1 MIFGGCNVFFI
12 LFKVMLEYQVNSE
25 NRSIFVDIYLFMVD
39 SKWRFRNR
47 GGAPI
52 KESTTPE
59 NSHNNKIVL
68 FPKTLDYYQI
78 QLTVMLEN
86 ERYSEAMELLRF
98 LLQCQGQE
106 ECHYDEWRALLEWL
120 QAAFP
125 QYEAMEMPASRT
137 AEPEQ
142 DDEEDV
148 SEEDM
153 ARQHA
158 RLKLAQDDGYAE
170 KLLRTVMEGPLSE
183 QTMLALEQ
191 LAFLDVAKVDEELV
205 RWLQTKSLHPLLQFR
220 VLQTLR
226 RRGMQDIIQF
236 TRGEEEVEIDVA
248 AVPLKPEE
256 FPLPIVQILER
267 VADQT
272 EVHEPTLFYFAQELW
287 IQYVMA
293 VYGTRDYHS
302 MLEEND
308 AMADIWAAALHMTV
322 ADSLGGSHDEENTRS
337 MYAVTGA
344 MRFRLEQ
351 AYRSM
356 KQFVSAGLDSN

>member
-1 MIFGGCNVFFI
+1 LIATG
-12 LFKVMLEYQVNSE
+12 
-25 NRSIFVDIYLFMVD
+25 D
-39 SKWRFRNR
+39 SGYR

-59 NSHNNKIVL
+59 TEHSNNIVL

-86 ERYSEAMELLRF
+86 ERYGEAMDLLRF

-106 ECHYDEWRALLEWL
+106 ERHYDEWRALLEWL

-125 QYEAMEMPASRT
+125 HYGEDL
-137 AEPEQ
+137 PEIP
-142 DDEEDV
+142 EEREEEEI

-158 RLKLAQDDGYAE
+158 RSKLEQDDGYAD
-170 KLLRTVMEGPLSE
+170 KLLRTVMEEPLSE

-191 LAFLDVAKVDEELV
+191 LAYLDRPEINDSLTG
-205 RWLQTKSLHPLLQFR
+205 WLKDKTLHPLLQFR

-226 RRGMQDIIQF
+226 RRGVQGIIAF
-236 TRGEEEVEIDVA
+236 TRGEEPVEVEIDT
-248 AVPLKPEE
+248 VPLRPED
-256 FPLPIVQILER
+256 FPLQIVQILER

-293 VYGTRDYHS
+293 VYGTRDYMS

-308 AMADIWAAALHMTV
+308 SMTDIWAAALHMTV
-322 ADSLGGSHDEENTRS
+322 ADSLGGSHDEEDTRS

-356 KQFVSAGLDSN
+356 KQFVSAGLDGQ

>member
-1 MIFGGCNVFFI
+1 M
-12 LFKVMLEYQVNSE
+12 
-25 NRSIFVDIYLFMVD
+25 
-39 SKWRFRNR
+39 
-47 GGAPI
+47 
-52 KESTTPE
+52 
-59 NSHNNKIVL
+59 L

-86 ERYSEAMELLRF
+86 ERYGEAMDLLRF

-106 ECHYDEWRALLEWL
+106 ERHYDEWRALLEWL

-125 QYEAMEMPASRT
+125 QYEE
-137 AEPEQ
+137 AELQTIREE
-142 DDEEDV
+142 EEDI

-158 RLKLAQDDGYAE
+158 KSKLAQDDGYAD

-191 LAFLDVAKVDEELV
+191 LAFLDVPKVDEELIG
-205 RWLQTKSLHPLLQFR
+205 WLQTKVLHPLLQFR
-220 VLQTLR
+220 VMQTLR
-226 RRGMQDIIQF
+226 RRGVQDIIHF
-236 TRGEEEVEIDVA
+236 TRGDEEVEVDIA
-248 AVPLKPEE
+248 NVPLKPEE
-256 FPLPIVQILER
+256 FPLQIVQILER

-293 VYGTRDYHS
+293 VYGTRDYQS
-302 MLEEND
+302 MLEQND

-356 KQFVSAGLDSN
+356 KQFVSAGLDGH

>member
-1 MIFGGCNVFFI
+1 M
-12 LFKVMLEYQVNSE
+12 
-25 NRSIFVDIYLFMVD
+25 
-39 SKWRFRNR
+39 
-47 GGAPI
+47 
-52 KESTTPE
+52 
-59 NSHNNKIVL
+59 L

-86 ERYSEAMELLRF
+86 ERYGEAMDLLRF

-106 ECHYDEWRALLEWL
+106 ERHYDEWRALLEWL

-125 QYEAMEMPASRT
+125 QYEESEMQTIR
-137 AEPEQ
+137 EE
-142 DDEEDV
+142 EEDI
-148 SEEDM
+148 SEEEM

-158 RLKLAQDDGYAE
+158 RSKLAQDDGYAD
-170 KLLRTVMEGPLSE
+170 KLLGTVMEGPLSE

-191 LAFLDVAKVDEELV
+191 LAFLDVPKVDEELIG
-205 RWLQTKSLHPLLQFR
+205 WLQTKVLHPLLQFR
-220 VLQTLR
+220 VMQTLR
-226 RRGMQDIIQF
+226 RRGVQDIIHF
-236 TRGEEEVEIDVA
+236 TRGDEEVEIDIA
-248 AVPLKPEE
+248 NVPLKPEE
-256 FPLPIVQILER
+256 FPLQIVQILER

-293 VYGTRDYHS
+293 VYGTRDYQS
-302 MLEEND
+302 MLEQND

-356 KQFVSAGLDSN
+356 KQFVSAGLDGH

>member
-1 MIFGGCNVFFI
+1 
-12 LFKVMLEYQVNSE
+12 
-25 NRSIFVDIYLFMVD
+25 
-39 SKWRFRNR
+39 
-47 GGAPI
+47 
-52 KESTTPE
+52 
-59 NSHNNKIVL
+59 
-68 FPKTLDYYQI
+68 
-78 QLTVMLEN
+78 MLEN
-86 ERYSEAMELLRF
+86 ERYGEAMDLLRF

-106 ECHYDEWRALLEWL
+106 ERHYDEWRALLEWL
-120 QAAFP
+120 EAAFP
-125 QYEAMEMPASRT
+125 HYGEDL
-137 AEPEQ
+137 PEIREERE
-142 DDEEDV
+142 EEDI

-158 RLKLAQDDGYAE
+158 RSKLEQDDGYAD
-170 KLLRTVMEGPLSE
+170 KLLRTVMEEPLSE

-191 LAFLDVAKVDEELV
+191 LAYLERPEIDDSLTG
-205 RWLQTKSLHPLLQFR
+205 WLKDKTLHPLLQFR

-226 RRGMQDIIQF
+226 RRGVQGNIAF
-236 TRGEEEVEIDVA
+236 TRGEEPVEVEIDT
-248 AVPLKPEE
+248 VPLRPED
-256 FPLPIVQILER
+256 FPIQIVQILER

-293 VYGTRDYHS
+293 VYGTRDYMS

-308 AMADIWAAALHMTV
+308 SMTDIWAAALHMTV
-322 ADSLGGSHDEENTRS
+322 ADSLGGSHDEEDTRS

-356 KQFVSAGLDSN
+356 KQFVSAGLDGQ

>member
-1 MIFGGCNVFFI
+1 MG
-12 LFKVMLEYQVNSE
+12 
-25 NRSIFVDIYLFMVD
+25 
-39 SKWRFRNR
+39 WRFRKR

-59 NSHNNKIVL
+59 TEQNNKIVL

-86 ERYSEAMELLRF
+86 ERYGEAMDLLRF

-106 ECHYDEWRALLEWL
+106 ERHYDEWRALLEWL

-125 QYEAMEMPASRT
+125 QYEESEMQTIR
-137 AEPEQ
+137 EEE
-142 DDEEDV
+142 EEDI
-148 SEEDM
+148 SEEEM

-158 RLKLAQDDGYAE
+158 KSKLAQDDGYAD
-170 KLLRTVMEGPLSE
+170 KLLGTVMEGPLSE

-191 LAFLDVAKVDEELV
+191 LAFLDVPKVDEELI
-205 RWLQTKSLHPLLQFR
+205 RWLQTKVLHPLLQFR
-220 VLQTLR
+220 VMQTLR
-226 RRGMQDIIQF
+226 RRGVQDIIHF
-236 TRGEEEVEIDVA
+236 TRGDEEVEVDIA
-248 AVPLKPEE
+248 NVPLKPEE
-256 FPLPIVQILER
+256 FPLQIVQILER

-293 VYGTRDYHS
+293 VYGTRDYQS
-302 MLEEND
+302 MLEQND
-308 AMADIWAAALHMTV
+308 DMADIWAAALHMTV

-356 KQFVSAGLDSN
+356 KQFVSAGLDGH

>member
-1 MIFGGCNVFFI
+1 
-12 LFKVMLEYQVNSE
+12 
-25 NRSIFVDIYLFMVD
+25 
-39 SKWRFRNR
+39 
-47 GGAPI
+47 
-52 KESTTPE
+52 
-59 NSHNNKIVL
+59 
-68 FPKTLDYYQI
+68 
-78 QLTVMLEN
+78 MLEN
-86 ERYSEAMELLRF
+86 ERYGEAMDLLRF

-106 ECHYDEWRALLEWL
+106 ERHYDEWRALLEWL

-125 QYEAMEMPASRT
+125 HYGEDPPMVH
-137 AEPEQ
+137 
-142 DDEEDV
+142 EEREEEEI

-158 RLKLAQDDGYAE
+158 RSKLEQDDGYAD
-170 KLLRTVMEGPLSE
+170 KLLRTVMEEPLSE

-191 LAFLDVAKVDEELV
+191 LAYLDRPEIDDSLTG
-205 RWLQTKSLHPLLQFR
+205 WLKDKTLHPLLQFR

-226 RRGMQDIIQF
+226 RRGVQGVIAF
-236 TRGEEEVEIDVA
+236 TRGEEPVEVEIDT
-248 AVPLKPEE
+248 VPLRPED
-256 FPLPIVQILER
+256 FPLQIVQILER

-293 VYGTRDYHS
+293 VYGTRDYMS

-308 AMADIWAAALHMTV
+308 SMTDIWAAALHMTV
-322 ADSLGGSHDEENTRS
+322 ADSLGGSHDEEDTRS

-356 KQFVSAGLDSN
+356 KQFVSAGLDGQ

>member
-1 MIFGGCNVFFI
+1 M
-12 LFKVMLEYQVNSE
+12 
-25 NRSIFVDIYLFMVD
+25 
-39 SKWRFRNR
+39 
-47 GGAPI
+47 
-52 KESTTPE
+52 
-59 NSHNNKIVL
+59 

-86 ERYSEAMELLRF
+86 ERYGEAMKLLHF

-106 ECHYDEWRALLEWL
+106 ERHYDEWRALLEWL

-125 QYEAMEMPASRT
+125 QYEETSPAVL
-137 AEPEQ
+137 
-142 DDEEDV
+142 EEREEEEEV

-153 ARQHA
+153 ARHHA
-158 RLKLAQDDGYAE
+158 RMKLQQDDGYAD
-170 KLLRTVMEGPLSE
+170 KMLRTAMEEPLSE

-191 LAFLDVAKVDEELV
+191 LAYLDLPKIDEALMS
-205 RWLQTKSLHPLLQFR
+205 WLKDKSLHPLLQFR

-226 RRGMQDIIQF
+226 RRGVQGMIQF
-236 TRGEEEVEIDVA
+236 TRGEEQVEVEIDT
-248 AVPLKPEE
+248 VPLRPEE
-256 FPLPIVQILER
+256 FPLQIVQILER

-293 VYGTRDYHS
+293 VYGTRDYIS

-308 AMADIWAAALHMTV
+308 SMTDIWAAALHMTV

-356 KQFVSAGLDSN
+356 KQFVSAGLDG

>member
-1 MIFGGCNVFFI
+1 M
-12 LFKVMLEYQVNSE
+12 
-25 NRSIFVDIYLFMVD
+25 
-39 SKWRFRNR
+39 
-47 GGAPI
+47 

-59 NSHNNKIVL
+59 TEHNNNIVL

-86 ERYSEAMELLRF
+86 ERYGEAMKLLHF

-106 ECHYDEWRALLEWL
+106 ERHYDEWRALLEWL

-125 QYEAMEMPASRT
+125 QYEETSPAFL
-137 AEPEQ
+137 
-142 DDEEDV
+142 EEREEEEEI

-153 ARQHA
+153 ARHHA
-158 RLKLAQDDGYAE
+158 RMKLQQDDGYAD
-170 KLLRTVMEGPLSE
+170 KMLRTAMEEPLSE

-191 LAFLDVAKVDEELV
+191 LAYLDLPKIDEALTS
-205 RWLQTKSLHPLLQFR
+205 WLRDKSLHPLLQFR

-226 RRGMQDIIQF
+226 RRGVQGMIQF
-236 TRGEEEVEIDVA
+236 TRGEEQVEVEIDT
-248 AVPLKPEE
+248 VPLRPEE
-256 FPLPIVQILER
+256 FPLQIVQILER

-293 VYGTRDYHS
+293 VYGTRDYVS

-308 AMADIWAAALHMTV
+308 SMTDIWAAALHMTV

-356 KQFVSAGLDSN
+356 KQFVSAGLDG

>member
-1 MIFGGCNVFFI
+1 MIATG
-12 LFKVMLEYQVNSE
+12 
-25 NRSIFVDIYLFMVD
+25 D
-39 SKWRFRNR
+39 SGYR

-59 NSHNNKIVL
+59 TEHSNNIVL

-86 ERYSEAMELLRF
+86 ERYGEAMDLLRF

-106 ECHYDEWRALLEWL
+106 ERHYDEWRALLEWL
-120 QAAFP
+120 EAAFP
-125 QYEAMEMPASRT
+125 HYGEDL
-137 AEPEQ
+137 PEVR
-142 DDEEDV
+142 EEREEEEI

-158 RLKLAQDDGYAE
+158 RSKLEQDDGYAD
-170 KLLRTVMEGPLSE
+170 KLLRTVMEEPLSE
-183 QTMLALEQ
+183 QAMLALEQ
-191 LAFLDVAKVDEELV
+191 LAYLDRPEIDDSLTG
-205 RWLQTKSLHPLLQFR
+205 WLKDKTLHPLLQFR

-226 RRGMQDIIQF
+226 RRGVQGIIAF
-236 TRGEEEVEIDVA
+236 TRGEEPVEVEIDT
-248 AVPLKPEE
+248 VPLRPED
-256 FPLPIVQILER
+256 FPIQIVQILER

-293 VYGTRDYHS
+293 VYGTRDYLS

-308 AMADIWAAALHMTV
+308 SMTDIWAAALHMTV
-322 ADSLGGSHDEENTRS
+322 ADSLGGSHDEEDTRS

-356 KQFVSAGLDSN
+356 KQFVSAGLDGQ

>member
-1 MIFGGCNVFFI
+1 MIFGGCNVFFFLI
-12 LFKVMLEYQVNSE
+12 KVMLEYQKNLQ
-25 NRSIFVDIYLFMVD
+25 NRSIFVDIYLFMVN
-39 SKWRFRNR
+39 SNWRFRNR

-59 NSHNNKIVL
+59 TAHNNKIVL

-86 ERYSEAMELLRF
+86 ERYVEAMDMLRF
-98 LLQCQGQE
+98 LLQCQGQDE
-106 ECHYDEWRALLEWL
+106 RHYDEWRALLEWL

-125 QYEAMEMPASRT
+125 QHEEMDLPVIRQ
-137 AEPEQ
+137 EE
-142 DDEEDV
+142 DEEEDV
-148 SEEDM
+148 SEEEM

-158 RLKLAQDDGYAE
+158 KLKLAQDDGYAD

-191 LAFLDVAKVDEELV
+191 LAFLDVSKVDEQLIQ
-205 RWLQTKSLHPLLQFR
+205 WLQTKTLHPLLQFR

-226 RRGMQDIIQF
+226 RRGVQDIIRF
-236 TRGEEEVEIDVA
+236 TRGDEDVEVDITG
-248 AVPLKPEE
+248 VPLKPEE
-256 FPLPIVQILER
+256 FPLQIVQILER

-293 VYGTRDYHS
+293 VYGTRDYES
-302 MLEEND
+302 MLEQND
-308 AMADIWAAALHMTV
+308 AAADIWAAALHMTV

-356 KQFVSAGLDSN
+356 KQFVSAGLDGH

>member
-1 MIFGGCNVFFI
+1 
-12 LFKVMLEYQVNSE
+12 
-25 NRSIFVDIYLFMVD
+25 
-39 SKWRFRNR
+39 
-47 GGAPI
+47 
-52 KESTTPE
+52 
-59 NSHNNKIVL
+59 
-68 FPKTLDYYQI
+68 
-78 QLTVMLEN
+78 MLEN
-86 ERYSEAMELLRF
+86 ERYGEAMDLLRF

-106 ECHYDEWRALLEWL
+106 ERHYDEWRGLLEWL
-120 QAAFP
+120 EAAFP
-125 QYEAMEMPASRT
+125 HYGEDSPVVH
-137 AEPEQ
+137 
-142 DDEEDV
+142 EEREEDDV

-158 RLKLAQDDGYAE
+158 RFKLEQDDGYAD
-170 KLLRTVMEGPLSE
+170 KLLRTVMEEPLSE

-191 LAFLDVAKVDEELV
+191 LAYLDRPEIDDSLTG
-205 RWLQTKSLHPLLQFR
+205 WLKDKALHPLLQFR

-226 RRGMQDIIQF
+226 RRGVQGVIAF
-236 TRGEEEVEIDVA
+236 TRGEEPVEVEIDT
-248 AVPLKPEE
+248 VPLRPED
-256 FPLPIVQILER
+256 FPLQIVQILER

-293 VYGTRDYHS
+293 VYGTRDYMS

-308 AMADIWAAALHMTV
+308 SMTDIWAAALHMTV
-322 ADSLGGSHDEENTRS
+322 ADSLGGSHDEEDTRS

-356 KQFVSAGLDSN
+356 KQFVSAGLDGQ

>member
-1 MIFGGCNVFFI
+1 MIATG
-12 LFKVMLEYQVNSE
+12 
-25 NRSIFVDIYLFMVD
+25 D
-39 SKWRFRNR
+39 SGYR

-59 NSHNNKIVL
+59 TEHSNNIVL

-86 ERYSEAMELLRF
+86 ERYGEAMDLLRF

-106 ECHYDEWRALLEWL
+106 ERHYDEWRALLEWL
-120 QAAFP
+120 EAAFP
-125 QYEAMEMPASRT
+125 HYGEDLPVVLEEREA
-137 AEPEQ
+137 
-142 DDEEDV
+142 EEV

-158 RLKLAQDDGYAE
+158 RSKLEQDNGYAD
-170 KLLRTVMEGPLSE
+170 KLLRTVMEEPLSD

-191 LAFLDVAKVDEELV
+191 LAYLDRPEIDDSLTG
-205 RWLQTKSLHPLLQFR
+205 WLKDKTLHPLLQFR

-226 RRGMQDIIQF
+226 RRGVQGIIAF
-236 TRGEEEVEIDVA
+236 TRGEEPVEVEIDT
-248 AVPLKPEE
+248 VPLRPED
-256 FPLPIVQILER
+256 FPLQIVQILER

-293 VYGTRDYHS
+293 VYGTRDYMS

-308 AMADIWAAALHMTV
+308 SMTDIWAAALHMTV
-322 ADSLGGSHDEENTRS
+322 ADSLGGSHDEEDTRS

-356 KQFVSAGLDSN
+356 KQFVSAGLDG

>member
-1 MIFGGCNVFFI
+1 
-12 LFKVMLEYQVNSE
+12 
-25 NRSIFVDIYLFMVD
+25 
-39 SKWRFRNR
+39 
-47 GGAPI
+47 
-52 KESTTPE
+52 
-59 NSHNNKIVL
+59 
-68 FPKTLDYYQI
+68 
-78 QLTVMLEN
+78 MLEN
-86 ERYSEAMELLRF
+86 ERYGEAMDLLRF

-106 ECHYDEWRALLEWL
+106 ERHYDEWRALLEWL
-120 QAAFP
+120 EAAFP
-125 QYEAMEMPASRT
+125 HYGEDL
-137 AEPEQ
+137 PEVR
-142 DDEEDV
+142 EEREEEEI

-158 RLKLAQDDGYAE
+158 RSKLEQDDGYAD
-170 KLLRTVMEGPLSE
+170 KLLRTVMEEPLSE

-191 LAFLDVAKVDEELV
+191 LAYLDRPEIDDSLTG
-205 RWLQTKSLHPLLQFR
+205 WLKDKTLHPLLQFR

-226 RRGMQDIIQF
+226 RRGVQGIIAF
-236 TRGEEEVEIDVA
+236 TRGEEPVEVEIDT
-248 AVPLKPEE
+248 VPLRPED
-256 FPLPIVQILER
+256 FPIQIVQILER

-293 VYGTRDYHS
+293 VYGTRDYLS

-308 AMADIWAAALHMTV
+308 SMTDIWAAALHMTV
-322 ADSLGGSHDEENTRS
+322 ADSLGGSHDEEDTRS

-356 KQFVSAGLDSN
+356 KQFVSAGLDGQ

>member
-1 MIFGGCNVFFI
+1 MIATG
-12 LFKVMLEYQVNSE
+12 
-25 NRSIFVDIYLFMVD
+25 D
-39 SKWRFRNR
+39 SGYR

-59 NSHNNKIVL
+59 TAHSNNIVL

-86 ERYSEAMELLRF
+86 ERYGEAMDLLRF

-106 ECHYDEWRALLEWL
+106 ERHYDEWRALLEWL

-125 QYEAMEMPASRT
+125 HYGEDL
-137 AEPEQ
+137 PETHE
-142 DDEEDV
+142 DRGEEEEI

-158 RLKLAQDDGYAE
+158 RSKLEQDDGYAD
-170 KLLRTVMEGPLSE
+170 KLLRTVMEEPLSD

-191 LAFLDVAKVDEELV
+191 LAYLDRPEIDDSLTS
-205 RWLQTKSLHPLLQFR
+205 WLKDKTLHPLLQFR

-226 RRGMQDIIQF
+226 RRGVQGMIAF
-236 TRGEEEVEIDVA
+236 TRGEEPVEVEIDT
-248 AVPLKPEE
+248 VPLRPED
-256 FPLPIVQILER
+256 FPLQIVQILER

-293 VYGTRDYHS
+293 VYGTRDYMS

-308 AMADIWAAALHMTV
+308 SMTDIWAAALHMTV
-322 ADSLGGSHDEENTRS
+322 ADSLGGSHDEEDTRS

-356 KQFVSAGLDSN
+356 KQFVSAGLDG

>member
-1 MIFGGCNVFFI
+1 MIATG
-12 LFKVMLEYQVNSE
+12 
-25 NRSIFVDIYLFMVD
+25 D
-39 SKWRFRNR
+39 SGYR

-59 NSHNNKIVL
+59 TEHSNNIVL

-86 ERYSEAMELLRF
+86 ERYGEAMDLLRF

-106 ECHYDEWRALLEWL
+106 ERHYDEWRALLEWL
-120 QAAFP
+120 EAAFP
-125 QYEAMEMPASRT
+125 HYGEDLPMVH
-137 AEPEQ
+137 
-142 DDEEDV
+142 EEREEEEV

-158 RLKLAQDDGYAE
+158 RTKLEQDDGYAD
-170 KLLRTVMEGPLSE
+170 KLLRTVMEEPLSD

-191 LAFLDVAKVDEELV
+191 LAYLDRPEIDDSLTG
-205 RWLQTKSLHPLLQFR
+205 WLKDKTLHPLLQFR

-226 RRGMQDIIQF
+226 RRGVQGIIAF
-236 TRGEEEVEIDVA
+236 TRGEEPVEVEIDT
-248 AVPLKPEE
+248 VPLRPED
-256 FPLPIVQILER
+256 FPLQIVQILER

-293 VYGTRDYHS
+293 VYGTRDYMS

-308 AMADIWAAALHMTV
+308 SMTDIWAAALHMTV
-322 ADSLGGSHDEENTRS
+322 ADSLGGSHDEEDTRS

-356 KQFVSAGLDSN
+356 KQFVSAGLDG

>member
-1 MIFGGCNVFFI
+1 MIATG
-12 LFKVMLEYQVNSE
+12 
-25 NRSIFVDIYLFMVD
+25 D
-39 SKWRFRNR
+39 SGYR

-59 NSHNNKIVL
+59 TEHSNNIVL

-86 ERYSEAMELLRF
+86 ERYGEAMDLLRF

-106 ECHYDEWRALLEWL
+106 ERHYDEWRALLEWL
-120 QAAFP
+120 EAAFP
-125 QYEAMEMPASRT
+125 HYGEDLPVVH
-137 AEPEQ
+137 
-142 DDEEDV
+142 EEREEEEV

-158 RLKLAQDDGYAE
+158 RTKLEQDDGYAD
-170 KLLRTVMEGPLSE
+170 KLLHTVMEEPLSD

-191 LAFLDVAKVDEELV
+191 LAYLDRPEIDDSLTG
-205 RWLQTKSLHPLLQFR
+205 WLKDKTLHPLLQFR

-226 RRGMQDIIQF
+226 RRGVQGIIAF
-236 TRGEEEVEIDVA
+236 TRGEEPVEVEIDT
-248 AVPLKPEE
+248 VPLRPED
-256 FPLPIVQILER
+256 FPLQIVQILER

-293 VYGTRDYHS
+293 VYGTRDYMS

-308 AMADIWAAALHMTV
+308 SMTDIWAAALHMTV
-322 ADSLGGSHDEENTRS
+322 ADSLGGSHDEEDTRS

-356 KQFVSAGLDSN
+356 KQFVSAGLDG

>member
-1 MIFGGCNVFFI
+1 
-12 LFKVMLEYQVNSE
+12 
-25 NRSIFVDIYLFMVD
+25 
-39 SKWRFRNR
+39 
-47 GGAPI
+47 
-52 KESTTPE
+52 
-59 NSHNNKIVL
+59 
-68 FPKTLDYYQI
+68 
-78 QLTVMLEN
+78 MLEN
-86 ERYSEAMELLRF
+86 ERYGEAMDLLRF

-106 ECHYDEWRALLEWL
+106 ERHYDEWRALLEWL
-120 QAAFP
+120 EAAFP
-125 QYEAMEMPASRT
+125 HYGEDLPVVL
-137 AEPEQ
+137 
-142 DDEEDV
+142 EEREEEEV

-158 RLKLAQDDGYAE
+158 RTKLEQDDGYAD
-170 KLLRTVMEGPLSE
+170 KLLRTVMEEPLSD

-191 LAFLDVAKVDEELV
+191 LAYLDRPEIDDSLTG
-205 RWLQTKSLHPLLQFR
+205 WLKDKTLHPLLQFR

-226 RRGMQDIIQF
+226 RRGVQGIIAF
-236 TRGEEEVEIDVA
+236 TRGEEPVEVEIDT
-248 AVPLKPEE
+248 VPLRPED
-256 FPLPIVQILER
+256 FPLQIVQILER

-293 VYGTRDYHS
+293 VYGTRDYMS

-308 AMADIWAAALHMTV
+308 SMTDIWAAALHMTV
-322 ADSLGGSHDEENTRS
+322 ADSLGGSHDEEDTRS

-356 KQFVSAGLDSN
+356 KQFVSAGLDG

>member
-1 MIFGGCNVFFI
+1 
-12 LFKVMLEYQVNSE
+12 
-25 NRSIFVDIYLFMVD
+25 
-39 SKWRFRNR
+39 
-47 GGAPI
+47 
-52 KESTTPE
+52 
-59 NSHNNKIVL
+59 
-68 FPKTLDYYQI
+68 
-78 QLTVMLEN
+78 MLEN
-86 ERYSEAMELLRF
+86 ERYGEAMKLLHF

-106 ECHYDEWRALLEWL
+106 ERHYDEWRALLEWL

-125 QYEAMEMPASRT
+125 QYEETSPAILER
-137 AEPEQ
+137 
-142 DDEEDV
+142 EEEEEI
-148 SEEDM
+148 SEDDM
-153 ARQHA
+153 ARHHA
-158 RLKLAQDDGYAE
+158 RMKLEQDDGYAD
-170 KLLRTVMEGPLSE
+170 KMLRTVMEEPLSE

-191 LAFLDVAKVDEELV
+191 LAYLDLPKIDEALTH
-205 RWLQTKSLHPLLQFR
+205 WLKDKTLHPLLQFR

-226 RRGMQDIIQF
+226 RRGVQGMIQF
-236 TRGEEEVEIDVA
+236 TRGEEQVEVEIDT
-248 AVPLKPEE
+248 VPLKPEE
-256 FPLPIVQILER
+256 FPLQIVQILER

-293 VYGTRDYHS
+293 VYGTRDYIS

-308 AMADIWAAALHMTV
+308 SMTDIWAAALHMTV

-356 KQFVSAGLDSN
+356 KQFVSAGLDG

>member
-1 MIFGGCNVFFI
+1 
-12 LFKVMLEYQVNSE
+12 
-25 NRSIFVDIYLFMVD
+25 
-39 SKWRFRNR
+39 
-47 GGAPI
+47 
-52 KESTTPE
+52 
-59 NSHNNKIVL
+59 
-68 FPKTLDYYQI
+68 
-78 QLTVMLEN
+78 MLEN
-86 ERYSEAMELLRF
+86 ERYGEAMDLLRF

-106 ECHYDEWRALLEWL
+106 ERHYDEWRALLEWL

-125 QYEAMEMPASRT
+125 HYGEDLPVIREER
-137 AEPEQ
+137 
-142 DDEEDV
+142 DEEEI

-158 RLKLAQDDGYAE
+158 RSKLEQDDGYAD
-170 KLLRTVMEGPLSE
+170 KMLRTVMEEPLSE

-191 LAFLDVAKVDEELV
+191 LAYLDRPEINDSLTG
-205 RWLQTKSLHPLLQFR
+205 WLKDKTLHPLLQFR

-226 RRGMQDIIQF
+226 RRGVQGIIAF
-236 TRGEEEVEIDVA
+236 TRGEEPVEVEIDT
-248 AVPLKPEE
+248 VPLRPED
-256 FPLPIVQILER
+256 FPLQIVQILER

-293 VYGTRDYHS
+293 VYGTRDYMS

-308 AMADIWAAALHMTV
+308 SMTDIWAAALHMTV
-322 ADSLGGSHDEENTRS
+322 ADSLGGSHDEEDTRS

-356 KQFVSAGLDSN
+356 KQFVSAGLDGQ

>member
-1 MIFGGCNVFFI
+1 MIATG
-12 LFKVMLEYQVNSE
+12 
-25 NRSIFVDIYLFMVD
+25 D
-39 SKWRFRNR
+39 SGYR

-59 NSHNNKIVL
+59 TEHSNNIVL

-86 ERYSEAMELLRF
+86 ERYGEAMDLLRF

-106 ECHYDEWRALLEWL
+106 ERHYDEWRALLEWL
-120 QAAFP
+120 EAAFP
-125 QYEAMEMPASRT
+125 HYGEDL
-137 AEPEQ
+137 PEIREERE
-142 DDEEDV
+142 EEDI

-158 RLKLAQDDGYAE
+158 RSKLEQDDGYAD
-170 KLLRTVMEGPLSE
+170 KLLRTVMEEPLSE

-191 LAFLDVAKVDEELV
+191 LAYLERPEIDDSLTG
-205 RWLQTKSLHPLLQFR
+205 WLKDKTLHPLLQFR

-226 RRGMQDIIQF
+226 RRGVQGNIAF
-236 TRGEEEVEIDVA
+236 TRGEEPVEVEIDT
-248 AVPLKPEE
+248 VPLRPED
-256 FPLPIVQILER
+256 FPIQIVQILER

-293 VYGTRDYHS
+293 VYGTRDYMS

-308 AMADIWAAALHMTV
+308 SMTDIWAAALHMTV
-322 ADSLGGSHDEENTRS
+322 ADSLGGSHDEEDTRS

-356 KQFVSAGLDSN
+356 KQFVSAGLDGQ

>member
-1 MIFGGCNVFFI
+1 
-12 LFKVMLEYQVNSE
+12 
-25 NRSIFVDIYLFMVD
+25 
-39 SKWRFRNR
+39 
-47 GGAPI
+47 
-52 KESTTPE
+52 
-59 NSHNNKIVL
+59 
-68 FPKTLDYYQI
+68 
-78 QLTVMLEN
+78 MLEN
-86 ERYSEAMELLRF
+86 ERYGEAMDLLRF

-106 ECHYDEWRALLEWL
+106 ERHYDEWRALLEWL
-120 QAAFP
+120 EAAFP
-125 QYEAMEMPASRT
+125 HYGEDL
-137 AEPEQ
+137 PEVR
-142 DDEEDV
+142 EEREEEEI

-158 RLKLAQDDGYAE
+158 RSKLEQDDGYAD
-170 KLLRTVMEGPLSE
+170 KLLRTVMEEPLSE

-191 LAFLDVAKVDEELV
+191 LAYLDRPEIDDSLTG
-205 RWLQTKSLHPLLQFR
+205 WLKDKTLHPLLQFR

-226 RRGMQDIIQF
+226 RRGVQGIIAF
-236 TRGEEEVEIDVA
+236 TRGEEPVEVEIDT
-248 AVPLKPEE
+248 VPLRPED
-256 FPLPIVQILER
+256 FPIQIVQILER

-293 VYGTRDYHS
+293 VYGTRDYMS

-308 AMADIWAAALHMTV
+308 SMTDIWAAALHMTV
-322 ADSLGGSHDEENTRS
+322 ADSLGGSHDEEDTRS

-356 KQFVSAGLDSN
+356 KQFVSAGLDGQ

>member
-1 MIFGGCNVFFI
+1 
-12 LFKVMLEYQVNSE
+12 
-25 NRSIFVDIYLFMVD
+25 
-39 SKWRFRNR
+39 
-47 GGAPI
+47 
-52 KESTTPE
+52 
-59 NSHNNKIVL
+59 
-68 FPKTLDYYQI
+68 
-78 QLTVMLEN
+78 MLEN
-86 ERYSEAMELLRF
+86 ERYGEAMDLLRF

-106 ECHYDEWRALLEWL
+106 ERHYDEWRALLEWL
-120 QAAFP
+120 EAAFP
-125 QYEAMEMPASRT
+125 HYGEDLPVVH
-137 AEPEQ
+137 
-142 DDEEDV
+142 EEREEEEV

-158 RLKLAQDDGYAE
+158 RTKLEQDDGYAD
-170 KLLRTVMEGPLSE
+170 KLLHTVMEEPLSD

-191 LAFLDVAKVDEELV
+191 LAYLDRPEIDDSLTG
-205 RWLQTKSLHPLLQFR
+205 WLKDKTLHPLLQFR

-226 RRGMQDIIQF
+226 RRGVQGIIAF
-236 TRGEEEVEIDVA
+236 TRGEEPVEVEIDT
-248 AVPLKPEE
+248 VPLRPED
-256 FPLPIVQILER
+256 FPLQIVQILER

-293 VYGTRDYHS
+293 VYGTRDYMS

-308 AMADIWAAALHMTV
+308 SMTDIWAAALHMTV
-322 ADSLGGSHDEENTRS
+322 ADSLGGSHDEEDTRS

-356 KQFVSAGLDSN
+356 KQFVSAGLDG

>member
-1 MIFGGCNVFFI
+1 M
-12 LFKVMLEYQVNSE
+12 
-25 NRSIFVDIYLFMVD
+25 
-39 SKWRFRNR
+39 
-47 GGAPI
+47 

-59 NSHNNKIVL
+59 TEHSNNIVL

-86 ERYSEAMELLRF
+86 ERYGEAMDLLRF

-106 ECHYDEWRALLEWL
+106 ERHYDEWRALLEWL
-120 QAAFP
+120 EAAFP
-125 QYEAMEMPASRT
+125 HYGEDL
-137 AEPEQ
+137 PEIREERE
-142 DDEEDV
+142 EEDI

-158 RLKLAQDDGYAE
+158 RSKLEQDDGYAD
-170 KLLRTVMEGPLSE
+170 KLLRTVMEEPLSE

-191 LAFLDVAKVDEELV
+191 LAYLERPEIDDSLTG
-205 RWLQTKSLHPLLQFR
+205 WLKDKTLHPLLQFR

-226 RRGMQDIIQF
+226 RRGVQGIIAF
-236 TRGEEEVEIDVA
+236 TRGEEPVEVEIDT
-248 AVPLKPEE
+248 VPLRPED
-256 FPLPIVQILER
+256 FPIQIVQILER

-293 VYGTRDYHS
+293 VYGTRDYMS

-308 AMADIWAAALHMTV
+308 SMTDIWAAALHMTV
-322 ADSLGGSHDEENTRS
+322 ADSLGGSHDEEDTRS

-356 KQFVSAGLDSN
+356 KQFVSAGLDGQ

>member
-1 MIFGGCNVFFI
+1 MIATG
-12 LFKVMLEYQVNSE
+12 
-25 NRSIFVDIYLFMVD
+25 D
-39 SKWRFRNR
+39 SGYR

-59 NSHNNKIVL
+59 NEHSNNIVL

-86 ERYSEAMELLRF
+86 ERYGEAMDLLRF

-106 ECHYDEWRALLEWL
+106 ERHYDEWRGLLEWL
-120 QAAFP
+120 EAAFP
-125 QYEAMEMPASRT
+125 HYGEDSPVVH
-137 AEPEQ
+137 
-142 DDEEDV
+142 EEREEDDV

-158 RLKLAQDDGYAE
+158 RFKLEQDDGYAD
-170 KLLRTVMEGPLSE
+170 KLLRTVMEEPLSE

-191 LAFLDVAKVDEELV
+191 LAYLDRPEIDDSLTG
-205 RWLQTKSLHPLLQFR
+205 WLKDKALHPLLQFR

-226 RRGMQDIIQF
+226 RRGVQGVIAF
-236 TRGEEEVEIDVA
+236 TRGEEPVEVEIDT
-248 AVPLKPEE
+248 VPLRPED
-256 FPLPIVQILER
+256 FPLQIVQILER

-293 VYGTRDYHS
+293 VYGTRDYMS

-308 AMADIWAAALHMTV
+308 SMTDIWAAALHMTV
-322 ADSLGGSHDEENTRS
+322 ADSLGGSHDEEDTRS

-356 KQFVSAGLDSN
+356 KQFVSAGLDGQ

>member
-1 MIFGGCNVFFI
+1 LIATG
-12 LFKVMLEYQVNSE
+12 
-25 NRSIFVDIYLFMVD
+25 D
-39 SKWRFRNR
+39 SGYR

-59 NSHNNKIVL
+59 TEHSNNIVL

-86 ERYSEAMELLRF
+86 ERYGEAMDLLRF

-106 ECHYDEWRALLEWL
+106 ERHYDEWRALLEWL
-120 QAAFP
+120 EAAFP
-125 QYEAMEMPASRT
+125 HYGEDLLVVR
-137 AEPEQ
+137 
-142 DDEEDV
+142 EEREEEEV

-158 RLKLAQDDGYAE
+158 RSKLEQDDGYAD
-170 KLLRTVMEGPLSE
+170 KLLRTVMEEPLSD

-191 LAFLDVAKVDEELV
+191 LAYLDRPEIDDSLTG
-205 RWLQTKSLHPLLQFR
+205 WLKDKTLHPLLQFR

-226 RRGMQDIIQF
+226 RRGVQGIIAF
-236 TRGEEEVEIDVA
+236 TRGEEPVEVEIDT
-248 AVPLKPEE
+248 VPLRPED
-256 FPLPIVQILER
+256 FPLQIVQILER

-293 VYGTRDYHS
+293 VYGTRDYMS

-308 AMADIWAAALHMTV
+308 SMTDIWAAALHMTV
-322 ADSLGGSHDEENTRS
+322 ADSLGGSHDEEDTRS

-356 KQFVSAGLDSN
+356 KQFVSAGLDG

>member
-1 MIFGGCNVFFI
+1 
-12 LFKVMLEYQVNSE
+12 
-25 NRSIFVDIYLFMVD
+25 
-39 SKWRFRNR
+39 
-47 GGAPI
+47 
-52 KESTTPE
+52 
-59 NSHNNKIVL
+59 
-68 FPKTLDYYQI
+68 
-78 QLTVMLEN
+78 MLEN
-86 ERYSEAMELLRF
+86 ERYGEAMDLLRF

-106 ECHYDEWRALLEWL
+106 ERHYDEWRALLEWL
-120 QAAFP
+120 EAAFP
-125 QYEAMEMPASRT
+125 HYGEDSPVVHEER
-137 AEPEQ
+137 
-142 DDEEDV
+142 EEDYV

-158 RLKLAQDDGYAE
+158 RSKLEQDDGYAD
-170 KLLRTVMEGPLSE
+170 KLLRTVMEEPLSE

-191 LAFLDVAKVDEELV
+191 LAYLDRPEIDDSLTG
-205 RWLQTKSLHPLLQFR
+205 WLKDKTLHPLLQFR

-226 RRGMQDIIQF
+226 RRGVQGVIAF
-236 TRGEEEVEIDVA
+236 TRGEEPVEVEIDT
-248 AVPLKPEE
+248 VPLRPED
-256 FPLPIVQILER
+256 FPLQIVQILER

-293 VYGTRDYHS
+293 VYGTRDYMS

-308 AMADIWAAALHMTV
+308 FMTDIWAAALHMTV
-322 ADSLGGSHDEENTRS
+322 ADSLGGSHDEEDTRS

-356 KQFVSAGLDSN
+356 KQFVSAGLDGQ